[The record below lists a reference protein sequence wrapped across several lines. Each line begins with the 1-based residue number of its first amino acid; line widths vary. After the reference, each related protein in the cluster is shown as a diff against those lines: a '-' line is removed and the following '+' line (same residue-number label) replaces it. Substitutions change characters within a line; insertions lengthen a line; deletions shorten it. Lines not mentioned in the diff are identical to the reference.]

1 MDDRQIQLKNL
12 KKAYLKERRRAMWG
26 WDLLWFLLLA
36 LLLVAVA
43 TLAYM
48 VFYKTAPVR
57 ILDIYV
63 WTPIKQLVGI
73 RQNLLFVGTF
83 VLKYAKWFILG
94 FGVLFLL
101 VWLVGSLASLI
112 VPLTAGLL
120 KALLF
125 AVCGVIGGVMGV
137 NLRRR

>member
-101 VWLVGSLASLI
+101 VWLLRNRALAKTHRLDSYLDYM
-112 VPLTAGLL
+112 TL
-120 KALLF
+120 KNTLKTEKDE
-125 AVCGVIGGVMGV
+125 VKIK
-137 NLRRR
+137 

>member
-101 VWLVGSLASLI
+101 VWLLRSRALAKAHRLDSYLDYM
-112 VPLTAGLL
+112 TL
-120 KALLF
+120 KNTLKTEKDE
-125 AVCGVIGGVMGV
+125 VKIK
-137 NLRRR
+137 